1 MKVSLNW
8 LRQYLDIN
16 IGPEEI
22 GQVLTGT
29 GLEVEGMEKVESIP
43 GGLAGVVVGHV
54 LECGKHPGADR
65 LSLTSV
71 DTGAREPVSI
81 VCGAPNVAAGQHV
94 IVATVGAML
103 HPLSGEPFKIKKGK
117 IRGEVSAGMLCAED
131 ELGLGE
137 SHDGIIVLDKEYKP
151 GTPAAEVFDLEEDYV
166 YEIGLT
172 PNRSDATNHL
182 GVAFDLAAAL
192 NVNHDA
198 NVAVQKPDVSAFKAG
213 SGKPVKV
220 TVQDPSQAPRYAG
233 LTIENLTVA
242 PSPEWL
248 RTRLQAIGVRPINN
262 VVDVTNFVLHE
273 LGQPLHAFDLEK
285 IGGGE
290 IIVEKLEKGT
300 KFLSLDEVER
310 ELSDDDLMIC
320 DANHKPLCIAG
331 VFGGID
337 SGVTDGTTKIFLEAA
352 HFEAGTTRRSSMR
365 HTLRTDAAR
374 VFEKGSDPNVTVYAL
389 KRAALLL
396 EELAGGKVTS
406 ELLDLYP
413 NPIRPLEVRVR
424 DQRVVDVIGAD
435 LARPQVQ
442 SILES
447 MGMEI
452 TAADDAGFTVAVPT
466 NKSEVTR
473 EIDVIEE
480 ILRIYGFDNVPIPTM
495 ITTAMIVAPQ
505 PDPNYIRE
513 LTGDLLAANGYYE
526 MMALSLDES
535 RFYGEVEE
543 GKQLEGLVYI
553 NNTSNVHLN
562 VMRPGMLQSALATVA
577 HNLNRQQNDLRLF
590 EFGRSYHL
598 SKGGKEEGRKGDQA
612 YSEVNHLTLT
622 LTGRRQEETW
632 HPTPKGKNEAG
643 FYTVKAAV
651 ELVLKRLGIDNYRT
665 SEAPADEFSYGLQ
678 YHKGPMVLAN
688 FGAVLPLHLRARQIK
703 TDVFYADINWDNV
716 LKVLPKKPVQVKTP
730 SKFPSLR
737 RDLALIVDKRVT
749 FADVERLAR
758 KAEKKLLTDINLFD
772 VYENED
778 QLGAGK
784 KSYAVSFQLESDE
797 QTLNDK
803 QVDKVMRSIEGSLT
817 KQLGAEVR
825 R

>member
-8 LRQYLDIN
+8 LRQYLAIDIEPVA
-16 IGPEEI
+16 IGE
-22 GQVLTGT
+22 VLTGT
-29 GLEVEGMEKVESIP
+29 GLEVEGMEKVESVP
-43 GGLAGVVVGHV
+43 GGLAGVVVGQV

-65 LSLTSV
+65 LSLTKV
-71 DTGAREPVSI
+71 DTGAGEPVSI

-94 IVATVGAML
+94 VVATVGAML

-117 IRGEVSAGMLCAED
+117 IRGEVSEGMLCAED

-137 SHDGIIVLDKEYKP
+137 SHDGIIVLDKPFKP
-151 GTPAAEVFDLEEDYV
+151 GTPAAEVFELEEDYV

-192 NVNHDA
+192 NVNHGK
-198 NVAVQKPDVSAFKAG
+198 NVAVQRPDVSAFKPG
-213 SGKPVKV
+213 SNAPVKV
-220 TVQDPSQAPRYAG
+220 TVKDATQAPRYAG
-233 LTIENLTVA
+233 LTIENLQVG

-273 LGQPLHAFDLEK
+273 LGQPLHAFDLDK
-285 IGGGE
+285 IDGGE
-290 IIVEKLEKGT
+290 IVVAKLPEGT
-300 KFLSLDEVER
+300 KFLSLDDVER
-310 ELSDDDLMIC
+310 SLSADDLMIC
-320 DANHKPLCIAG
+320 DAHHQPMCIAG
-331 VFGGID
+331 VFGGAG
-337 SGVTDGTTKIFLEAA
+337 SGVSDGTTKIFLEAA

-374 VFEKGSDPNVTVYAL
+374 VFEKGSDPNITVYAL

-413 NPIRPLEVRVR
+413 NPVKPLEIRVR

-447 MGMEI
+447 MGMNIVGNDEE
-452 TAADDAGFTVAVPT
+452 GFVVAVPT
-466 NKSEVTR
+466 NKSEVLR

-480 ILRIYGFDNVPIPTM
+480 ILRIYGFDNVPIPQM
-495 ITTAMIVAPQ
+495 ITTAMIVAPN
-505 PDPNYIRE
+505 PDPNYLRE
-513 LTGDLLAANGYYE
+513 LTGDLLAANGFYE

-535 RFYGEVEE
+535 RFYGDVEQN
-543 GKQLEGLVYI
+543 GQMEGLVYI

-562 VMRPGMLQSALATVA
+562 VMRPGMLQSALGTVA

-598 SKGGKEEGRKGDQA
+598 EGEKYQ
-612 YSEVNHLTLT
+612 EVNHLTLT
-622 LTGRRQEETW
+622 LTGQRQRESW
-632 HPTPKGKNEAG
+632 HPTPKGKNEVG
-643 FYTVKAAV
+643 FYTMKAAV
-651 ELVLKRLGIDNYRT
+651 ELVFQRLGIAGYRT
-665 SEAPADEFSYGLQ
+665 DEAPADEFSYGLR
-678 YHKGPMVLAN
+678 YHKGPMVLAD
-688 FGAVLPLHLRARQIK
+688 FGQVLPRHLRARQIK
-703 TDVFYADINWDNV
+703 ADVFYADINWDNV
-716 LKVLPKKPVQVKTP
+716 LKVLPKKSVQVTTP
-730 SKFPSLR
+730 GKYPSVR
-737 RDLALIVDKRVT
+737 RDLALIVDKQVT
-749 FADVERLAR
+749 FADIERLAR

-772 VYENED
+772 VYENEE

-797 QTLNDK
+797 QTLKDK
-803 QVDKVMRSIEGSLT
+803 QVDKVMSSIEGSLS

>member
-8 LRQYLDIN
+8 LRQYIPIERSPTV
-16 IGPEEI
+16 IGE
-22 GQVLTGT
+22 VLTGT
-29 GLEVEGMEKVESIP
+29 GLEVEGMEKIESIP

-54 LECGKHPGADR
+54 VECGKHPGADR

-71 DTGAREPVSI
+71 DIGGGAPVSI

-94 IVATVGAML
+94 LVATVGCTL
-103 HPLSGEPFKIKKGK
+103 HPLNGEPFKIKKGK
-117 IRGEVSAGMLCAED
+117 IRGEVSEGMICAED
-131 ELGLGE
+131 ELGLGDD
-137 SHDGIIVLDKEYKP
+137 HDGIIVLEQAFAP
-151 GTPAAEVFDLEEDYV
+151 GTPAREVYELEEDYV

-192 NVNHDA
+192 NVNHEQDIS
-198 NVAVQKPDVSAFKAG
+198 VQQPSVDAFKAG
-213 SGKPVKV
+213 TAEPLKV
-220 TVQDPSQAPRYAG
+220 TVHDPAQAPRYAG

-242 PSPEWL
+242 ASPDWL
-248 RTRLQAIGVRPINN
+248 RQRLQAIGVRPINN

-273 LGQPLHAFDLEK
+273 LGQPLHAFDLAK
-285 IGGGE
+285 IEGQE
-290 IIVEKLEKGT
+290 IHVEKLPEGT

-310 ELSDDDLMIC
+310 SLSADDLMIC
-320 DANHKPLCIAG
+320 DGYHQPMCIAG
-331 VFGGID
+331 TFGGAH
-337 SGVTDGTTKIFLEAA
+337 SGVTETTTAIFLEAA

-374 VFEKGSDPNVTVYAL
+374 VFEKGSDPNITVYAL

-396 EELAGGKVTS
+396 EELAGGQVTS
-406 ELLDLYP
+406 QLLDLYP
-413 NPIRPLEVRVR
+413 NPIEPLEVYVR
-424 DQRVVDVIGAD
+424 DQRIVDVIGAD

-442 SILES
+442 SILLT
-447 MGMEI
+447 MGMQVVSE
-452 TAADDAGFTVAVPT
+452 DEAGFTVSVPT
-466 NKSEVTR
+466 NKSDVTR

-495 ITTAMIVAPQ
+495 IETAMIVAPQ

-513 LTGDLLAANGYYE
+513 LTGDLLAANGFHE

-553 NNTSNVHLN
+553 NNTSNVHLD
-562 VMRPGMLQSALATVA
+562 VMRPGMLMSALETVA
-577 HNLNRQQNDLRLF
+577 HNHNRQQHDLRLF

-598 SKGGKEEGRKGDQA
+598 EGEQYK
-612 YSEVNHLTLT
+612 EVNHLTLT
-622 LTGRRQEETW
+622 LTGHRVAESW
-632 HPTPKGKNEAG
+632 HPSPKGKNEAG
-643 FYTVKAAV
+643 FYTLKAAV
-651 ELVLKRLGIDNYRT
+651 ELVLKRLGINNYRT
-665 SEAPADEFSYGLQ
+665 DEAPAEGFDYGLR
-678 YHKGPMVLAN
+678 YHKGPMVLAD
-688 FGAVLPLHLRARQIK
+688 FGAVRTQHLRARQVK
-703 TDVFYADINWDNV
+703 AAVFFADLNWDNL

-730 SKFPSLR
+730 GKYPSVR
-737 RDLALIVDKRVT
+737 RDLALILDKSIT
-749 FADVERLAR
+749 FAEIERLAH
-758 KAEKKLLTDINLFD
+758 KAEKKLLQEVNLFD

-778 QLGAGK
+778 QLGSGK
-784 KSYAVSFQLESDE
+784 KSYAVSFQLESAE
-797 QTLNDK
+797 ATLKDK
-803 QVDKVMRSIEGSLT
+803 QVDKVMRSIEGSLS

>member
-71 DTGAREPVSI
+71 DAGTGEPLSI
-81 VCGAPNVAAGQHV
+81 VCGAPNVAAGQRV

-103 HPLSGEPFKIKKGK
+103 HPMSGEPFKIKKGK
-117 IRGEVSAGMLCAED
+117 IRGEVSMGMLCAED

-137 SHDGIIVLDKEYKP
+137 SHDGIIVLDKEYAP
-151 GTPAAEVFDLEEDYV
+151 GTPAAEVFELEEDYV
-166 YEIGLT
+166 YDIGLT

-192 NVNHDA
+192 NVNHGA
-198 NVAVQKPDVSAFKAG
+198 EVAVQKPDVSTFKAG
-213 SGKPVKV
+213 SETPVKV

-273 LGQPLHAFDLEK
+273 LGQPLHAFDLAK

-300 KFLSLDEVER
+300 KFNSLDEVER

-320 DANHKPLCIAG
+320 DGNHNPMCIAG
-331 VFGGID
+331 VFGGFD

-413 NPIRPLEVRVR
+413 NPIKPLEIRVR
-424 DQRVVDVIGAD
+424 DQRVIDVIGAD

-452 TAADDAGFTVAVPT
+452 TASDDAGFTVAVPT
-466 NKSEVTR
+466 NKAEVVR

-480 ILRIYGFDNVPIPTM
+480 ILRIYGFDNVPIPQM
-495 ITTAMIVAPQ
+495 ITTAMIVAPK

-526 MMALSLDES
+526 TMALSLDES
-535 RFYGEVEE
+535 RFYGEAKE
-543 GKQLEGLVYI
+543 GEQLDGLVYI

-562 VMRPGMLQSALATVA
+562 VMRPGMLQSALSTVA
-577 HNLNRQQNDLRLF
+577 HNLNRQQSDLRLF

-598 SKGGKEEGRKGDQA
+598 DKEAKQP
-612 YSEVNHLTLT
+612 YTEVNHLTLT

-632 HPTPKGKNEAG
+632 HATGKGGKNEAG

-651 ELVLKRLGIDNYRT
+651 EMVLRRLGIDNYRT

-678 YHKGPMVLAN
+678 FHKGPMVLAN
-688 FGAVLPLHLRARQIK
+688 FGAILPQHLRARQIK

-716 LKVLPKKPVQVKTP
+716 MKVLPKKPVQVKTP

-797 QTLNDK
+797 KTLNDK
-803 QVDKVMRSIEGSLT
+803 QVDKVMKSIEGSLT